1 MAQVERFDLQKVEQL
16 FGDISVVS
24 SCSKE
29 APRVGAY
36 LRCAAQNEEY
46 TAVQRAEIQQYLEE
60 RGWGLAGTYVD
71 NGYSGNSDRR
81 PALLQL
87 RQDIQ
92 DGQVD
97 VIVASNLA
105 RLFRSF
111 SRLQC
116 FLRLLQEH
124 QIGLIC
130 LETTATQLSRKL
142 I

>member
-1 MAQVERFDLQKVEQL
+1 MKWLTKN
-16 FGDISVVS
+16 ISAES
-24 SCSKE
+24 SWSTE
-29 APRVGAY
+29 APRVAVY
-36 LRCAAQNEEY
+36 LRCEAQNEEY
-46 TAVQRAEIQQYLEE
+46 TAVQLAEIQQYLEE
-60 RGWGLAGTYVD
+60 RGWELAGTYVD
-71 NGYSGNSDRR
+71 NGYSGNSDRC

-97 VIVASNLA
+97 VIIVSSLA

-124 QIGLIC
+124 RVGLVC
-130 LETTATQLSRKL
+130 L
-142 I
+142 

>member
-1 MAQVERFDLQKVEQL
+1 MTQFERLGLQQVGRL
-16 FGDISVVS
+16 FGDVSVVS

-46 TAVQRAEIQQYLEE
+46 TAVQLAEIRQYLGD
-60 RGWGLAGTYVD
+60 RGWELAGIYVD

-97 VIVASNLA
+97 VIIISNLA

-124 QIGLIC
+124 QVGLVC
-130 LETTATQLSRKL
+130 L
-142 I
+142 

>member
-1 MAQVERFDLQKVEQL
+1 VGELVDLRLQRFGLQQVKWLTRN
-16 FGDISVVS
+16 ISAVS
-24 SCSKE
+24 SWSTE
-29 APRVGAY
+29 APRVAVY
-36 LRCAAQNEEY
+36 LRS
-46 TAVQRAEIQQYLEE
+46 AVEDEAYIARRLTEIRQYVEDRDWE
-60 RGWGLAGTYVD
+60 LAGTYVD

-97 VIVASNLA
+97 VIIVSNLA

-116 FLRLLQEH
+116 SLRLLQEH
-124 QIGLIC
+124 RAGLVC
-130 LETTATQLSRKL
+130 L
-142 I
+142 

>member
-1 MAQVERFDLQKVEQL
+1 MTQVEHFDLQQVERL

-36 LRCAAQNEEY
+36 LRCAAQDEEY
-46 TAVQRAEIQQYLEE
+46 IAAQLAEIRQYLED
-60 RGWGLAGTYVD
+60 RGWELAGTYVD

-97 VIVASNLA
+97 VIIVSSLA

-124 QIGLIC
+124 RVGLVC
-130 LETTATQLSRKL
+130 LK
-142 I
+142 

>member
-1 MAQVERFDLQKVEQL
+1 MTQVEHFDLQQVERL
-16 FGDISVVS
+16 FGDISVIS

-29 APRVGAY
+29 APRVCAY
-36 LRCAAQNEEY
+36 LRCATQDEEY
-46 TAVQRAEIQQYLEE
+46 IAAQLAEIRQYLED
-60 RGWGLAGTYVD
+60 RGWELTGTYVD
-71 NGYSGNSDRR
+71 NGHSGNSDRR

-97 VIVASNLA
+97 VIIVSDLA

-111 SRLQC
+111 SRLRC

-124 QIGLIC
+124 RVGLVC
-130 LETTATQLSRKL
+130 L
-142 I
+142 

>member
-1 MAQVERFDLQKVEQL
+1 MTQVERFGLQHVERL
-16 FGDISVVS
+16 FGDISVIS
-24 SCSKE
+24 SCPKE

-36 LRCAAQNEEY
+36 LRCAAQDEGY
-46 TAVQRAEIQQYLEE
+46 IAAQLAEIQQYLED
-60 RGWGLAGTYVD
+60 RGWELAGAYVD

-97 VIVASNLA
+97 VIIVSNLA
-105 RLFRSF
+105 RLSRSF
-111 SRLQC
+111 SRLWC

-124 QIGLIC
+124 RVGLVC
-130 LETTATQLSRKL
+130 L
-142 I
+142 